1 MKWAP
6 EHIPNSVTDDIVYSE
21 GGQDY
26 RAVGGQ
32 IEPSTGGSSAVHSLV
47 KTVVTSNKVEV
58 YRHLMDSGFSLQPQN
73 LIFLACQHGCED
85 MVTVLMETKVSF
97 RKRVVEAF
105 FTNSNLRMSSLI
117 SSPST
122 DLMLLR

>member
-1 MKWAP
+1 MSSSACKTMKWAP
-6 EHIPNSVTDDIVYSE
+6 EHIPNSVTDDIVYSG

-32 IEPSTGGSSAVHSLV
+32 IEPSIGGSNAVHSLV

-73 LIFLACQHGCED
+73 LIFLACQHGCAE
-85 MVTVLMETKVSF
+85 MVTILMETKVSVT
-97 RKRVVEAF
+97 RRRRRQIV
-105 FTNSNLRMSSLI
+105 
-117 SSPST
+117 
-122 DLMLLR
+122 